1 MTAIRRRRFRSNVT
15 RRPTSVR
22 PMHRPPVSVIVPFHG
37 DEAAASATM
46 HALHVLELRDG
57 DELLV
62 ADNTADGVLAASH
75 PEGFR
80 TAVTRQPYGARNE
93 AAARAA
99 GEWLLF
105 TDADCRPRADLLD
118 AYFDPPPADGAGVL
132 AGEIVAATAGTTLA
146 QRYAADRRL
155 LSSELFLAHPYKPMG
170 VTANLLVRRAAFDAV
185 GGFAEG
191 IRSGGD
197 ADLCWR
203 LQDAGWA
210 IEHRP
215 RAIVAH
221 EHRATVRAL
230 VRQAA
235 RTAAGTRWLEARHP
249 GFHATAGGGRRAAR
263 ALAGMLGWPLRGK
276 PERGGFKAIELLVIV
291 TEHLGRLAPNA
302 HRERA
307 R

>member
-1 MTAIRRRRFRSNVT
+1 ME
-15 RRPTSVR
+15 RPS
-22 PMHRPPVSVIVPFHG
+22 VSVIVPFFG
-37 DEAAASATM
+37 DAVAADETLQGMRAIP
-46 HALHVLELRDG
+46 LRAG

-62 ADNTADGVLAASH
+62 ADNTDDGVLAARFE
-75 PEGFR
+75 EGFATR
-80 TAVTRQPYGARNE
+80 AKRQPYSARNE
-93 AAARAA
+93 AAARAK

-105 TDADCRPRADLLD
+105 TDADCRPQPDLLE
-118 AYFDPPPADGAGVL
+118 AYFAPVPGEQVGAL
-132 AGEIVAATAGTTLA
+132 AGEIVAASDAGTLA

-155 LSSELFLAHPYKPMG
+155 LSSELVLAHPYKPMG
-170 VTANLLVRRAAFDAV
+170 VTANLLVRRAAFEAI

-203 LQDAGWA
+203 LQDAGWT

-215 RAIVAH
+215 HAIVAH

-230 VRQAA
+230 IRQAA
-235 RTAAGTRWLEARHP
+235 RTAAGTRWLEQRHP

-263 ALAGMLGWPLRGK
+263 ALAGIVGWPLRGK
-276 PERGGFKAIELLVIV
+276 PERGAFKAIELLVIA
-291 TEHLGRLAPNA
+291 TEHLGRLAGNA
-302 HRERA
+302 RPPDR

>member
-1 MTAIRRRRFRSNVT
+1 VSGPVA
-15 RRPTSVR
+15 
-22 PMHRPPVSVIVPFHG
+22 RPPVSVIVPFHG
-37 DEAAASATM
+37 DEAAASAAM
-46 HALHVLELRDG
+46 QALRAIVLGPG

-62 ADNTADGVLAASH
+62 ADNTESGLLAARFQ
-75 PEGFR
+75 EGFATR
-80 TAVTRQPYGARNE
+80 AKRQPYSARNE
-93 AAARAA
+93 AAARAT

-118 AYFDPPPADGAGVL
+118 AYFEPPPDEHAGAL
-132 AGEIVAATAGTTLA
+132 AGEIVAAAEGDTLA
-146 QRYAADRRL
+146 ERYAADRRL

-170 VTANLLVRRAAFDAV
+170 VTANLLVRRAAFEAV

-203 LQDAGWA
+203 LQEAGWT
-210 IEHRP
+210 IGHRP
-215 RAIVAH
+215 RAVVAH

-235 RTAAGTRWLEARHP
+235 RTAAGTRWLEQRHP
-249 GFHATAGGGRRAAR
+249 GFRATAGGGRRAAR
-263 ALAGMLGWPLRGK
+263 ALAGMVAWPLRGK
-276 PERGGFKAIELLVIV
+276 PERGAFKAVELLVIA
-291 TEHLGRLAPNA
+291 TEQLARLAGN
-302 HRERA
+302 RR

>member
-1 MTAIRRRRFRSNVT
+1 ME
-15 RRPTSVR
+15 RPS
-22 PMHRPPVSVIVPFHG
+22 VSVIVPFFG
-37 DEAAASATM
+37 DAAAADTTLR
-46 HALHVLELRDG
+46 ALRVIELRAG

-62 ADNTADGVLAASH
+62 ADNTEDGVLAARCD
-75 PEGFR
+75 EGFA
-80 TAVTRQPYGARNE
+80 TQAKRQPYSARNE
-93 AAARAA
+93 AAVRAK

-118 AYFDPPPADGAGVL
+118 AYFEPMPGEHVGALAGV
-132 AGEIVAATAGTTLA
+132 IVAANDGGTLA

-170 VTANLLVRRAAFDAV
+170 VTANLLVRRAAFEAV

-203 LQDAGWA
+203 LQDAGCT

-215 RAIVAH
+215 RAVVAH

-235 RTAAGTRWLEARHP
+235 RTAAGTRWLEQHHP

-263 ALAGMLGWPLRGK
+263 ALAGIVGWPLRGR
-276 PERGGFKAIELLVIV
+276 PERGVFKAIELLVIA
-291 TEHLGRLAPNA
+291 TEHVGRMAGN
-302 HRERA
+302 RRG
-307 R
+307 

>member
-1 MTAIRRRRFRSNVT
+1 VS
-15 RRPTSVR
+15 SVR
-22 PMHRPPVSVIVPFHG
+22 PVHRPPVSVIVPFHG
-37 DEAAASATM
+37 DERAASQTM
-46 HALHVLELRDG
+46 QALRGLALRPD

-62 ADNTADGVLAASH
+62 ADNTADGVLAARH

-80 TAVTRQPYGARNE
+80 TRVTRQPYGARNE
-93 AAARAA
+93 AAARAT

-118 AYFDPPPADGAGVL
+118 AYFEPPPGDRVGAL
-132 AGEIVAATAGTTLA
+132 AGEIVAASAPDRRPTLA
-146 QRYAADRRL
+146 ERYAADRRL

-170 VTANLLVRRAAFDAV
+170 VTANLLVRRAAFDAI

-203 LQDAGWA
+203 LQDAGWR

-215 RAIVAH
+215 HAIVGH

-230 VRQAA
+230 LRQSA
-235 RTAAGTRWLEARHP
+235 RTAAGTRWLEQRHP
-249 GFHATAGGGRRAAR
+249 GFHATGGGGRRAAR
-263 ALAGMLGWPLRGK
+263 ALAGTVVWPVRGR
-276 PERGGFKAIELLVIV
+276 PERGAFKAIELLVIA
-291 TEHLGRLAPNA
+291 TEHAGRLAGNA
-302 HRERA
+302 GGAKTLDPKRPLR
-307 R
+307 

>member
-1 MTAIRRRRFRSNVT
+1 VN
-15 RRPTSVR
+15 RPS
-22 PMHRPPVSVIVPFHG
+22 VSVIVPFHG
-37 DEAAASATM
+37 DEPAASAAM
-46 HALHVLELRDG
+46 AALRAIELRDG

-62 ADNTADGVLAASH
+62 ADNTHDGVLAALH
-75 PEGFR
+75 PEGFHAR
-80 TAVTRQPYGARNE
+80 EERQPYSARNE
-93 AAARAA
+93 AAARAR

-105 TDADCRPRADLLD
+105 TDADCLPESGLLD
-118 AYFDPPPADGAGVL
+118 AYFEPPPGDRVGAL
-132 AGEIVAATAGTTLA
+132 AGEIVAAGEGGSLA

-155 LSSELFLAHPYKPMG
+155 LSSELFLAHPYRPMG
-170 VTANLLVRRAAFDAV
+170 VTANLLVRRSAFEAL

-230 VRQAA
+230 LRQAA

-249 GFHATAGGGRRAAR
+249 GFHANAGGARRAAR
-263 ALAGMLGWPLRGK
+263 AVAGMAAWPLRGK
-276 PERGGFKAIELLVIV
+276 PERGAFKAIELLVIA
-291 TEHLGRLAPNA
+291 TEHLGRLAGNA
-302 HRERA
+302 RPPGR

>member
-1 MTAIRRRRFRSNVT
+1 ME
-15 RRPTSVR
+15 RPS
-22 PMHRPPVSVIVPFHG
+22 VSVVVPFFG
-37 DEAAASATM
+37 DAAAADETLR
-46 HALHVLELRDG
+46 ALRVIELRAG

-62 ADNTADGVLAASH
+62 ADNTDDGVLAARCD
-75 PEGFR
+75 EGFA
-80 TAVTRQPYGARNE
+80 TNAKRQPYSARNE
-93 AAARAA
+93 AAARAK

-105 TDADCRPRADLLD
+105 TDADCRPQPDLLD
-118 AYFDPPPADGAGVL
+118 AYFAPMPSERVGAL
-132 AGEIVAATAGTTLA
+132 AGEIVAATTTHPPTLA

-170 VTANLLVRRAAFDAV
+170 VTANLLVRRAAFEAV

-203 LQDAGWA
+203 LQEAGWT

-235 RTAAGTRWLEARHP
+235 RTAAGTRWLEQRHP
-249 GFHATAGGGRRAAR
+249 GFHATAGGGRRGAR
-263 ALAGMLGWPLRGK
+263 ALAGIVGWPLRGR
-276 PERGGFKAIELLVIV
+276 PERGVFKAIELLVIA
-291 TEHLGRLAPNA
+291 TEHLGRFAGNA
-302 HRERA
+302 RPPGR

>member
-1 MTAIRRRRFRSNVT
+1 V
-15 RRPTSVR
+15 
-22 PMHRPPVSVIVPFHG
+22 HRPPVTVIVPFHG

-46 HALHVLELRDG
+46 QALRELRLG
-57 DELLV
+57 PADELLV
-62 ADNTADGVLAASH
+62 ADNTAAGVLAERF

-80 TAVTRQPYGARNE
+80 TEAARQPYSARNE

-99 GEWLLF
+99 NDWLLF
-105 TDADCRPRADLLD
+105 TDADCRPRPGLLD
-118 AYFDPPPADGAGVL
+118 AYFEPPPGDRDGAL
-132 AGEIVAATAGTTLA
+132 AGEITAADDGHPTLA

-170 VTANLLVRRAAFDAV
+170 VTANLLVRRAAFEAV

-203 LQDAGWA
+203 LQDVGWA

-230 VRQAA
+230 LRQSA

-249 GFHATAGGGRRAAR
+249 GFHANAGGARRAAR
-263 ALAGMLGWPLRGK
+263 ALAGMAGWPLRGR
-276 PERGGFKAIELLVIV
+276 PERGAFKAIELLVIA
-291 TEHLGRLAPNA
+291 TEHIGRLAGNA
-302 HRERA
+302 RPPER

>member
-1 MTAIRRRRFRSNVT
+1 MS
-15 RRPTSVR
+15 SVR
-22 PMHRPPVSVIVPFHG
+22 PVHRPPVTVIVPFHG
-37 DEAAASATM
+37 DERAASETM
-46 HALHVLELRDG
+46 RALRTIELRDG

-62 ADNTADGVLAASH
+62 ADNTAGGVLAARF

-80 TAVTRQPYGARNE
+80 TAATRQPYSARNE

-99 GEWLLF
+99 NAWLLF

-118 AYFDPPPADGAGVL
+118 AYFAPPPGEAAGAL
-132 AGEIVAATAGTTLA
+132 AGEIVAADDGHPTLA

-170 VTANLLVRRAAFDAV
+170 VTANLLVRREAFDAI

-203 LQDAGWA
+203 LQDAGWS

-215 RAIVAH
+215 GAIVGH

-230 VRQAA
+230 LRQSA

-249 GFHATAGGGRRAAR
+249 GFHATSGSARRAAQGGR
-263 ALAGMLGWPLRGK
+263 GDGGVAVAGQ
-276 PERGGFKAIELLVIV
+276 PERGAYKAIELLVIG
-291 TEHLGRLAPNA
+291 TEHVGRLAGNA
-302 HRERA
+302 RSVKRFV

>member
-1 MTAIRRRRFRSNVT
+1 MSGPVG
-15 RRPTSVR
+15 
-22 PMHRPPVSVIVPFHG
+22 RPPVTVIVPFHG
-37 DEAAASATM
+37 DELAASATM
-46 HALHVLELRDG
+46 RALGGLRLGDR

-62 ADNTADGVLAASH
+62 ADNTESAVLAARH
-75 PEGFR
+75 PEGFA
-80 TAVTRQPYGARNE
+80 TQAKRQPYSARNE

-105 TDADCRPRADLLD
+105 TDADCRPHADLID
-118 AYFDPPPADGAGVL
+118 AYFDPPPGETVGAL
-132 AGEIVAATAGTTLA
+132 AGEIVAAHDSGTLA
-146 QRYAADRRL
+146 QRYGADRRL

-170 VTANLLVRRAAFDAV
+170 VTANLLVRRAAFEAV

-203 LQDAGWA
+203 LQDAGWS

-230 VRQAA
+230 LRQSM

-249 GFHATAGGGRRAAR
+249 GFRANAGSARRAAR
-263 ALAGMLGWPLRGK
+263 AVAGMIAWPLRGR
-276 PERGGFKAIELLVIV
+276 PERGAFKAIELLVIA
-291 TEHLGRLAPNA
+291 TEHLGRLAGN
-302 HRERA
+302 RRRA
-307 R
+307 

>member
-1 MTAIRRRRFRSNVT
+1 MSGPVA
-15 RRPTSVR
+15 
-22 PMHRPPVSVIVPFHG
+22 RPPVSVIVPFHG
-37 DEAAASATM
+37 DEAAASAAM
-46 HALHVLELRDG
+46 QALRAIALRPG

-62 ADNTADGVLAASH
+62 ADNTETGVLAAGFE
-75 PEGFR
+75 EGFATR
-80 TAVTRQPYGARNE
+80 AKRQPYNARNQ

-105 TDADCRPRADLLD
+105 TDADCRPRPELLA
-118 AYFDPPPADGAGVL
+118 AYFDPVPGERVGAL
-132 AGEIVAATAGTTLA
+132 AGEIVAANEGGTLA
-146 QRYAADRRL
+146 QRYGADRRL

-170 VTANLLVRRAAFDAV
+170 VTANLLVRRAAFEAV

-215 RAIVAH
+215 RAVVAH

-230 VRQAA
+230 LRQAA
-235 RTAAGTRWLEARHP
+235 RTAAGTRWLEQRHP

-263 ALAGMLGWPLRGK
+263 ALTGMVGWPLRGK
-276 PERGGFKAIELLVIV
+276 PERGAYKAIELLVIA
-291 TEHLGRLAPNA
+291 TEHLGRLAGN
-302 HRERA
+302 RR

>member
-1 MTAIRRRRFRSNVT
+1 MIRVPPVS
-15 RRPTSVR
+15 RPT
-22 PMHRPPVSVIVPFHG
+22 VSVIVPFHG

-46 HALHVLELRDG
+46 QALRALELRDG

-62 ADNTADGVLAASH
+62 ADNTADGVLATRHAQ
-75 PEGFR
+75 GFR
-80 TAVTRQPYGARNE
+80 TTVTRQPYSARNE
-93 AAARAA
+93 AAARAS

-105 TDADCRPRADLLD
+105 TDADCRPHADLLD
-118 AYFDPPPADGAGVL
+118 AYFDPSPGEGVGAL
-132 AGEIVAATAGTTLA
+132 AGEIVAANAGATLA

-170 VTANLLVRRAAFDAV
+170 VTANLLVRRAAFEAI

-210 IEHRP
+210 MDRRP

-230 VRQAA
+230 LRQAA

-249 GFHATAGGGRRAAR
+249 GFHATAGGARRAAR
-263 ALAGMLGWPLRGK
+263 AVVGMVGWPLRGK
-276 PERGGFKAIELLVIV
+276 PQRGAFKAIELLVIA
-291 TEHLGRLAPNA
+291 TEHLGRLAGNA
-302 HRERA
+302 RQDRA
-307 R
+307 Q

>member
-1 MTAIRRRRFRSNVT
+1 V
-15 RRPTSVR
+15 
-22 PMHRPPVSVIVPFHG
+22 HRPPVSVIVPFHG

-46 HALHVLELRDG
+46 QALHVLALHDG
-57 DELLV
+57 DDLLV
-62 ADNTADGVLAASH
+62 ADNTADGALAVRHA
-75 PEGFR
+75 EGFR
-80 TAVTRQPYGARNE
+80 TTVTRQPYSARNE
-93 AAARAA
+93 AAARAS

-105 TDADCRPRADLLD
+105 TDADCRPRGDLLD
-118 AYFDPPPADGAGVL
+118 AYFDPPPRDDVGAL
-132 AGEIVAATAGTTLA
+132 AGEIVATTAGRTLA

-170 VTANLLVRRAAFDAV
+170 VTANLLVRRAAFEAI

-230 VRQAA
+230 LRQAA

-249 GFHATAGGGRRAAR
+249 GFHATAGSGRRAVR
-263 ALAGMLGWPLRGK
+263 AFAGMVGWPLRGK
-276 PERGGFKAIELLVIV
+276 PERGAFKAIELLVIA
-291 TEHLGRLAPNA
+291 TEHVGRLAGNA
-302 HRERA
+302 RSANRFV

>member
-1 MTAIRRRRFRSNVT
+1 MQ
-15 RRPTSVR
+15 RPS
-22 PMHRPPVSVIVPFHG
+22 VSVIVPFFG
-37 DEAAASATM
+37 DEVAADSAIG
-46 HALHVLELRDG
+46 ALRAIELRAG

-62 ADNTADGVLAASH
+62 ADNTDAGILAARFE
-75 PEGFR
+75 EGFA
-80 TAVTRQPYGARNE
+80 TAAKRQPYSARNE
-93 AAARAA
+93 AAARAT

-105 TDADCRPRADLLD
+105 TDADCRPRPDLLD
-118 AYFDPPPADGAGVL
+118 AYFDPPPGDRAGAL
-132 AGEIVAATAGTTLA
+132 AGEIVAAGEGATLA

-155 LSSELFLAHPYKPMG
+155 LSSELFLAHPYRPMG
-170 VTANLLVRRAAFDAV
+170 VTANLLVRRAAFEAV

-191 IRSGGD
+191 VRSGGD

-215 RAIVAH
+215 RAIVGH

-230 VRQAA
+230 LRQAA
-235 RTAAGTRWLEARHP
+235 RTAAGTRWLEQRHP

-263 ALAGMLGWPLRGK
+263 AVAGIVGWPLRGE
-276 PERGGFKAIELLVIV
+276 PERGAFKAIELLVIA
-291 TEHLGRLAPNA
+291 TEHVGRLAGN
-302 HRERA
+302 ER

>member
-1 MTAIRRRRFRSNVT
+1 ME
-15 RRPTSVR
+15 RPS
-22 PMHRPPVSVIVPFHG
+22 VSVIVPFFG
-37 DEAAASATM
+37 DAVAADETLQ
-46 HALHVLELRDG
+46 ALRAIPLRAG

-62 ADNTADGVLAASH
+62 ADNTDDGVLAARYE
-75 PEGFR
+75 EGFATR
-80 TAVTRQPYGARNE
+80 AKRQPYSARNE
-93 AAARAA
+93 AAARAK

-105 TDADCRPRADLLD
+105 TDADCRPQPDLLE
-118 AYFDPPPADGAGVL
+118 AYFAPVPGEQVGAL
-132 AGEIVAATAGTTLA
+132 AGEIVAASDAGTLA

-170 VTANLLVRRAAFDAV
+170 VTANLLVRRAAFEAI
-185 GGFAEG
+185 GGFTEG

-203 LQDAGWA
+203 LQDAGWT

-215 RAIVAH
+215 HAIVAH

-230 VRQAA
+230 IRQAA
-235 RTAAGTRWLEARHP
+235 RTAAGTRWLEQRHP

-263 ALAGMLGWPLRGK
+263 ALAGIVGWPLRGR
-276 PERGGFKAIELLVIV
+276 PERAAFKAIELLVIA
-291 TEHLGRLAPNA
+291 TEHLGRLAGNA
-302 HRERA
+302 RPPDR

>member
-1 MTAIRRRRFRSNVT
+1 MMSRFGSIVS
-15 RRPTSVR
+15 SVR
-22 PMHRPPVSVIVPFHG
+22 RVHRPPVSVIVPFHG
-37 DEAAASATM
+37 DEAAASAM
-46 HALHVLELRDG
+46 KLALGALEMRDG

-62 ADNTADGVLAASH
+62 ADNTERGVLAAAF

-80 TAVTRQPYGARNE
+80 TALIRQPYSARNE
-93 AAARAA
+93 AAARA
-99 GEWLLF
+99 GNDWLLF
-105 TDADCRPRADLLD
+105 TDADCRPRPGLLD
-118 AYFDPPPADGAGVL
+118 AYFEPLPGERVGAL
-132 AGEIVAATAGTTLA
+132 AGEIAGAGAGSHPPTLA

-170 VTANLLVRRAAFDAV
+170 VTANLLVRREAFDAV
-185 GGFAEG
+185 AGFAEG

-230 VRQAA
+230 LRQSA

-249 GFHATAGGGRRAAR
+249 GFHATAGSGGRAAR
-263 ALAGMLGWPLRGK
+263 ALAGTGGWPLRGK
-276 PERGGFKAIELLVIV
+276 PERGAFKAIELLVNA
-291 TEHLGRLAPNA
+291 TEHHGRLAGNA
-302 HRERA
+302 RPREGR
-307 R
+307 

>member
-1 MTAIRRRRFRSNVT
+1 MMSRFGSIVS
-15 RRPTSVR
+15 SVR
-22 PMHRPPVSVIVPFHG
+22 RVRRPPVTVIVPFHG
-37 DEAAASATM
+37 DELAASTAM
-46 HALHVLELRDG
+46 AALRRIELREG

-62 ADNTADGVLAASH
+62 ADNTADGVLAARH

-80 TAVTRQPYGARNE
+80 THVTRQPYSARNE
-93 AAARAA
+93 AAARAL

-105 TDADCRPRADLLD
+105 TDADCLPQPDLLD
-118 AYFDPPPADGAGVL
+118 AYFDPPPGAPVGAL
-132 AGEIVAATAGTTLA
+132 AGEITSAPGEHTLA

-170 VTANLLVRRAAFDAV
+170 VTANLLVLREAFDAI

-203 LQDAGWA
+203 LQDAGWT

-215 RAIVAH
+215 GAVVAH
-221 EHRATVRAL
+221 EHRATVHAL
-230 VRQAA
+230 LAQAA
-235 RTAAGTRWLEARHP
+235 RTAAGTRWLEGRHP
-249 GFHATAGGGRRAAR
+249 GFHANAGSGRRAAR
-263 ALAGMLGWPLRGK
+263 ALAGTVGWPLRGE
-276 PERGGFKAIELLVIV
+276 PQRGAFKAIELLVIA
-291 TEHLGRLAPNA
+291 TEHVGRLAGNA
-302 HRERA
+302 RPPQR